1 MITIK
6 LSFFAFLQEH
16 FGNERY
22 ISIDRP
28 IRLIELFQLFKSGNG
43 EYGHLFFLENADL
56 KSGFTIL
63 IDGRNI
69 QALDKT
75 NTILEKE
82 CEVSFF
88 PTIGGG

>member
-6 LSFFAFLQEH
+6 LCFFAFLQEH
-16 FGNERY
+16 FGKERY

-28 IRLIELFQLFKSGNG
+28 IRLIELFQLFKSVNG
-43 EYGHLFFLENADL
+43 EYGCSFFLDNVNV
-56 KSGFTIL
+56 KSGFSIL

-88 PTIGGG
+88 PAIGGG

>member
-1 MITIK
+1 MITVK
-6 LSFFAFLQEH
+6 LSFFALLQEH
-16 FGNERY
+16 FGKERY

-28 IRLIELFQLFKSGNG
+28 IRLIELFQLFKSDEG
-43 EYGHLFFLENADL
+43 EYGCSYFLDNANL

-69 QALDKT
+69 QALDRLK
-75 NTILEKE
+75 TILVKN

-88 PTIGGG
+88 PVIAGG